1 MKRIALHMLIGD
13 TGKYLGIIAGIMF
26 ASLLLVQQLAMF
38 AGILTQMYSGISAV
52 NADIWVMD
60 PKVRSIDDSQPM
72 TDGQLGRVRS
82 VEGVAWAVQPYK
94 GPVRR
99 R

>member
-38 AGILTQMYSGISAV
+38 AGILS
-52 NADIWVMD
+52 
-60 PKVRSIDDSQPM
+60 
-72 TDGQLGRVRS
+72 
-82 VEGVAWAVQPYK
+82 
-94 GPVRR
+94 RR
-99 R
+99 CTRALAR